1 MDTTETTSLICDS
14 ITDTDAKSSFTI
26 AKQKL
31 SEWFETF
38 TPREWTRCMNV
49 NCCEDTENPVLYI
62 WEAHSLAYEHTRGIR
77 QDPLN
82 TTKIIVNG
90 KPYLARSCYC
100 CECFKKHILVGE
112 NKNVSHHY
120 GDYYYGV
127 QQVNVSFNKKYCP
140 STWYNLETQQVEP
153 LTKFQERMLKTIK
166 NIKNSSFTYAKQT
179 LSERFGRF
187 TPHSKWCV
195 NKNCANDTEDIV
207 EYVWNYGYSRYIH
220 HTQFALNETT
230 IVVNGNPYDVN
241 TPYCCECF
249 KKYVLVGDNTNAS
262 QHYGDYCENDN
273 QQVNITYNKEPT
285 PSTWTNPKTKQK
297 EPLNEWQVNALNG
310 KFE

>member
-1 MDTTETTSLICDS
+1 MDTTETISTICESPTSN
-14 ITDTDAKSSFTI
+14 FTI
-26 AKQKL
+26 
-31 SEWFETF
+31 
-38 TPREWTRCMNV
+38 
-49 NCCEDTENPVLYI
+49 
-62 WEAHSLAYEHTRGIR
+62 
-77 QDPLN
+77 
-82 TTKIIVNG
+82 
-90 KPYLARSCYC
+90 
-100 CECFKKHILVGE
+100 
-112 NKNVSHHY
+112 
-120 GDYYYGV
+120 
-127 QQVNVSFNKKYCP
+127 
-140 STWYNLETQQVEP
+140 
-153 LTKFQERMLKTIK
+153 
-166 NIKNSSFTYAKQT
+166 AKQT

>member
-1 MDTTETTSLICDS
+1 MDTTESTSLICES
-14 ITDTDAKSSFTI
+14 TTETSANNNFTI

-38 TPREWTRCMNV
+38 TPREWRRCMNV

-90 KPYLARSCYC
+90 KQYLVRSCYC
-100 CECFKKHILVGE
+100 CECFKKHILVGD
-112 NKNVSHHY
+112 NTNVSQHY

-127 QQVNVSFNKKYCP
+127 QQVNVSFNEEYCP

-153 LTKFQERMLKTIK
+153 LTKFQERMLK
-166 NIKNSSFTYAKQT
+166 NSGFTFAKEK
-179 LSERFGRF
+179 LSEVFETF

-195 NKNCANDTEDIV
+195 NKNCAADTEDIT
-207 EYVWNYGYSRYIH
+207 EYVWNYGNSRYIH
-220 HTQFALNETT
+220 HSQFALNETT
-230 IVVNGNPYDVN
+230 IIINGKPYDVN

-249 KKYVLVGDNTNAS
+249 KKYVLVGDNKNAS
-262 QHYGDYCENDN
+262 QHYGDYCGENYN
-273 QQVNITYNKEPT
+273 PQVNITYNKEPT
-285 PSTWTNPKTKQK
+285 PSTWTNPKTEQK
-297 EPLNEWQVNALNG
+297 EPLNEWQLTMLS
-310 KFE
+310 KSI